1 MSILT
6 VRFIGIC
13 CLIDKPGTNGN
24 GNADRKGNGTTNVKT
39 NGNGNGYSKRVVLPV
54 DTRVRERLDGAH
66 IPYIEV
72 EVVDAPRIT
81 GRFAD
86 DRTYTRDVAA
96 YRRFHLSGDRIAI
109 TNEAPAP
116 GAGLNVLSTYT
127 ERVPSLTQVS
137 TDVPSAPDPA
147 VIGSLPDPQRVA
159 GYFDITHGDLHA
171 GPPNLFPTRF
181 SEPTRWPTRRL
192 AQWIELQIPIRDG
205 EGPRIEVES
214 FGRNL
219 GTRVIQLSERTARIT
234 IGNQLK
240 DDIERNTADA
250 ASLRREDFREH
261 WRLYYDLFPRVPDGA
276 SRPER
281 TATVPNGCVV
291 SGHP

>member
-1 MSILT
+1 M
-6 VRFIGIC
+6 
-13 CLIDKPGTNGN
+13 
-24 GNADRKGNGTTNVKT
+24 
-39 NGNGNGYSKRVVLPV
+39 
-54 DTRVRERLDGAH
+54 DGAH

-86 DRTYTRDVAA
+86 DKIYTRDLVA
-96 YRRFHLSGDRIAI
+96 YRRFHLSGDQITI
-109 TNEAPAP
+109 TNQVPAI
-116 GAGLNVLSTYT
+116 GAQLNVLSTYT
-127 ERVPSLTQVS
+127 ERVPSLRQVS
-137 TDVPSAPDPA
+137 SEVPEDPDPAIINGAPDP
-147 VIGSLPDPQRVA
+147 VRVA
-159 GYFDITHGDLHA
+159 GYFDIAHGDLHA

-181 SEPTRWPTRRL
+181 SEPTQWPVRRL

-219 GTRVIQLSERTARIT
+219 GKRTIELSDRTARIT

-240 DDIERNTADA
+240 DDIERNTSDA
-250 ASLRREDFREH
+250 VGLRREDFREH
-261 WRLYYDLFPRVPDGA
+261 WRLYYDLFKDVPESA

-281 TATVPNGCVV
+281 TAAVPNGCVV
-291 SGHP
+291 TGHP